1 MVFEGNMWAQDWQ
14 NIYDLVVPFPN
25 ENDIQVTANL
35 KKKNLTSIDLFK
47 VNIIFSKSNF
57 TY

>member
-1 MVFEGNMWAQDWQ
+1 MWAQDWQ

>member
-1 MVFEGNMWAQDWQ
+1 MWGLDWQ

-47 VNIIFSKSNF
+47 VIIIYIINNF
-57 TY
+57 TVSY